1 VGGSGRPAPPP
12 QVVDHF
18 REGVVVCDASG
29 LVLDLNDVARRLLP
43 GIVIGGTAP
52 DLGQGELTRD
62 DRRLR
67 TRRVWLGGGR
77 VAWYVED
84 VTDAVARDDA
94 LLADHARARFL
105 AGASQR
111 LGNPLHEDRAARAAA
126 RLAVP
131 TLGDI
136 VVVVL
141 AARRSRVK
149 WWRARADGDTPV
161 VDGGLL
167 EFEDLPPPIAEA
179 LAGGEPS
186 EVDWLA
192 DQIAEAG
199 WLGALRPG
207 AVSVRIVPLPGSA
220 APTGALLVVR
230 ANGRGFDEHDTQTL
244 RGFAARAG
252 AALDAAVLY
261 REQAEVA
268 ETLQSSLAPVEPP
281 EVAGV
286 QWGAAYRPAQ
296 TSLRIG
302 GDFYGAH
309 RLADGGALFYLGD
322 VSGKGVD
329 AAIFTGQIRQ
339 GLQALRGVETEP
351 SRLLGLLNGSVLET
365 TRAGGHG
372 RFATMV
378 LGRAHQ
384 ATGGGG
390 GLMLNLA
397 SGGHLPPLILR
408 ADGYVE
414 TVDLRGMLVGV
425 VPDPRIGSAS
435 VQLAAG
441 ETCLLFS
448 DGVTEA
454 RGGPHGDQYGVTRL
468 MDDLAGC
475 HRMPAPAVA
484 ERVAQLVGD
493 WLGGREH
500 DDIAV
505 LALRAVSPGAAVR
518 HLHAVPGTPS

>member
-1 VGGSGRPAPPP
+1 
-12 QVVDHF
+12 VVDL
-18 REGVVVCDASG
+18 A
-29 LVLDLNDVARRLLP
+29 
-43 GIVIGGTAP
+43 
-52 DLGQGELTRD
+52 QGELTLG

-67 TRRVWLGGGR
+67 TRQVALASART
-77 VAWYVED
+77 AWYVED
-84 VTDAVARDDA
+84 VTDAVERADA

-105 AGASQR
+105 AAASQR

-131 TLGDI
+131 TLGDAA
-136 VVVVL
+136 VVVL
-141 AARRSRVK
+141 AARRGRVK
-149 WWRARADGDTPV
+149 WWRATSE
-161 VDGGLL
+161 VDATTITGGAL
-167 EFEDLPPPIAEA
+167 EVDDLPPAIGEA

-192 DQIAEAG
+192 DQVADAG
-199 WLGALRPG
+199 WLGELSPAK
-207 AVSVRIVPLPGSA
+207 VSVRIVSLPGSV

-230 ANGRGFDEHDTQTL
+230 AHGRGFDEHDTQTL
-244 RGFAARAG
+244 RGFGARAG

-268 ETLQSSLAPVEPP
+268 ETLQSSLAPTEPP
-281 EVAGV
+281 PVAGV

-296 TSLRIG
+296 ASLRIG

-309 RLADGGALFYLGD
+309 PLPDGGALFYLGD

-339 GLQALRGVETEP
+339 GLQALRSVETEP
-351 SRLLGLLNGSVLET
+351 GRLLRLLNGSVLET

-378 LGRAHQ
+378 LGRAYKVP
-384 ATGGGG
+384 GG
-390 GLMLNLA
+390 GLVLTLA
-397 SGGHLPPLILR
+397 TGGHLPPLVLR
-408 ADGYVE
+408 EDGFVE
-414 TVDLRGMLVGV
+414 TIDLRGMLVGV
-425 VPDPRIGSAS
+425 VPDPRIG
-435 VQLAAG
+435 AATVHLKTG

-454 RGGPHGDQYGVTRL
+454 RGGPQGEQYGTTRL
-468 MDDLAGC
+468 MDALDGC
-475 HRMPAPAVA
+475 HLMPAPAVA

-493 WLGGREH
+493 WLNGREH

-505 LALRAVSPGAAVR
+505 LAIRAAPTGMVTRHLRAVPEEQR
-518 HLHAVPGTPS
+518 